1 MDYKNPTLTGELKA
15 FQPKNHPVILASASP
30 RRHQLLSS
38 LGLAFKVLTSG
49 ADEICSGDPTSVAV
63 ENSWLK
69 ATAVARE
76 NPDHLVIGSDTVVA
90 YRGQIYGKPR
100 DLDDAIRMLT
110 ELNGS
115 RHTVI
120 SGVAVVGIHADIEFA
135 FADTTQVMMKTI
147 HHDELSEYVHLTK
160 PLDKAGAYAIQE
172 FGDRIIQSIDG
183 SFNNVMGFPTELFLQ
198 KWNHYIVP
206 SECPNWIS

>member
-1 MDYKNPTLTGELKA
+1 MDNWNPHPAGKLKA
-15 FQPKNHPVILASASP
+15 CQPKYYPVILASASP

-38 LGLAFKVLTSG
+38 LGLEFKVLTSG
-49 ADEICSGDPTSVAV
+49 VDEISNGNPNSVAV

-69 ATAVARE
+69 ASAVAKE

-115 RHTVI
+115 RHAVI
-120 SGVAVVGIHADIEFA
+120 SGVAVVGVHADIEFA
-135 FADTTQVMMKTI
+135 FADTTQVMMKTLS
-147 HHDELSEYVHLTK
+147 HDEIREYIQLTK
-160 PLDKAGAYAIQE
+160 PMDKAGAYAIQE
-172 FGDRIIQSIDG
+172 CGDRIIQSIDG
-183 SFNNVMGFPTELFLQ
+183 SFHNVMGFPTELFVQ
-198 KWNHYIVP
+198 KWNHYLV
-206 SECPNWIS
+206 SFE